1 MLWQPMRGETAM
13 RGQSRCLRG
22 YLTGGIL
29 FCTVASTAIPM
40 AIAAPPLSNVRQTHT
55 PKQYSLP
62 LSFEENR
69 GQADSDVR
77 FVGRETGFSIAFRKN
92 EADVEFAWQ
101 TTSRGGTLRQIA
113 ARRSVLVSASLL
125 RMRLLNANPSSCIE
139 GAELLP
145 GTANYFIGNNP
156 ANWRT
161 KIPTYARVRYARVY
175 PGIDLEY
182 YGAQQRLE
190 FDFKLVTGADP
201 AAIRFRL
208 DGARKL
214 TLDPQGDLIA
224 MTDGGPITFHAPE
237 IYQPDGKGNNLP
249 IDGSFRI
256 SANRRV
262 SFTLGRYDRARPL
275 IIDPILNYSTLLVP
289 SSTNYP
295 VALAVDS
302 SGDVYVTGSASYGF
316 PISAGAFQTT
326 PPSEVQGSYPYVAKL
341 NSTGT
346 ALLYSTY
353 ITGTSGA
360 DWSSS
365 IAIDANGDTYIAGT
379 TSSTDFPITPGAF
392 QATDPTKSYP
402 YGTEIGSGFVTKL
415 NSTGTGLIYSTY
427 LGGSQL
433 DVIQALA
440 VDGSGSAYVTG
451 NTGDLDFPTT
461 AGAYQPTAPLTTLQS
476 QSGFVTKV
484 NPAGSALVYSTY
496 LSGGNGDWPAA
507 IALDTTG
514 EAYVTGWTSSQSFPI
529 TPNAI
534 QKSLSSTSGGFV
546 TKLKSDGSG
555 LVYSTFLADILSGIA
570 VDGNGNAYVAGEGG
584 ELGFPITPGAI
595 DQPNGSFIVSKLN
608 SSGTA
613 LIYSALFGGSNAIDS
628 YLNALA
634 LDSQGNVIVGGCTIS
649 TDYPVTPGALETQ
662 NLALLYD
669 GQLGGFLTK
678 IDPAGANILY
688 STYFGGTGNQEFLTN
703 GDCPGRIAVD
713 GVGNVYVAGGAGSPD
728 FPTTPGAVV
737 PSAIWGGDFIAE
749 FNASEMKSL
758 PLTSINVTSSDPSVE
773 FGQPVTFTA
782 KVQPT
787 SGQTPTGILG
797 FSFYGQ
803 QPADGVDGNGEGFG
817 PWTWA
822 SLDSTGTATY
832 TLNTGNLTLDQL
844 QFNVQYLGDANNAP
858 STTSGSETLTLIPTT
873 TTLISSQNPALYGT
887 PVTFTATVLDSTG
900 KPAKGSLLVEYGAI
914 GLDANGQASW
924 TNGLGYLLPAGT
936 DPVSTEFDPV
946 VGYAPSSATI
956 SQIMTPLGITPVPA
970 FDLPAGT
977 YSSIQHVS
985 LSDTDS
991 SSTIYYTTDGST
1003 PAAGNSILFTP
1014 GLDIYVNSTETVQ
1027 AIAVAPGYSPSA
1039 VTSATYTIVLPP
1051 PNFSLSGNSI
1061 SLAQGDTSNNAS
1073 GIVVTPIDGFTGTVT
1088 LSAAVTSSPSGAVD
1102 SPTLSFGSTNPVAIS
1117 SANVGRAILTIFTTA
1132 PSSGA
1137 SAQTHPSG
1145 LRWLTQGG
1153 AALACCLIF
1162 GVSTKRRR
1170 WRSLLWPLAL
1180 MLVLDSS
1187 VQGCGGI
1194 GAGSQRNP
1202 GTTPGNYTI
1211 TVTGASGAL
1220 QQSTTIRITVDYAN

>member
-1 MLWQPMRGETAM
+1 MRRLSLWRY
-13 RGQSRCLRG
+13 LRG
-22 YLTGGIL
+22 RLTVEIVFGA
-29 FCTVASTAIPM
+29 VAALAIPL
-40 AIAAPPLSNVRQTHT
+40 AGATLTSVSKNPS
-55 PKQYSLP
+55 PKLGHYSLP

-69 GQADSDVR
+69 GQADSSIA
-77 FVGRETGFSIAFRKN
+77 FLGRGAGFSAAFRKN
-92 EADVEFAWQ
+92 EADFRFAQ
-101 TTSRGGTLRQIA
+101 RTASSSGALQRLA
-113 ARRSVLVSASLL
+113 SNHPEPVSAESL
-125 RMRLLNANPSSCIE
+125 RMRLVGANPSSRIE
-139 GAELLP
+139 GAEPLS

-161 KIPTYARVRYARVY
+161 NIPTFARIRYARVY

-182 YGAQQRLE
+182 YGSQQRLE
-190 FDFKLVTGADP
+190 FDFKLASGADP

-208 DGARKL
+208 DDARKL
-214 TLDPQGDLIA
+214 SLDLQGDLIA
-224 MTDGGPITFHAPE
+224 MTDGGPIIFHAPE
-237 IYQPDGKGNNLP
+237 IYQPDGKGNKLP
-249 IDGSFRI
+249 IAGSFRI
-256 SANRRV
+256 STGHTV
-262 SFTLGRYDRARPL
+262 SFTLGKYDRARPL
-275 IIDPILNYSTLLVP
+275 VIDPILNYSTLLAP
-289 SSTNYP
+289 GSTNYP
-295 VALAVDS
+295 IALAVDG
-302 SGDVYVTGSASYGF
+302 SGDVYVTGSASFGF
-316 PISAGAFQTT
+316 PISAGAFQAN

-353 ITGTSGA
+353 ITGTSGG

-365 IAIDANGDTYIAGT
+365 IAVDANGNAYIAGT
-379 TSSTDFPITPGAF
+379 TSSTDFPVTPGAF

-433 DVIQALA
+433 AVIQGLA

-461 AGAYQPTAPLTTLQS
+461 AGAYQTTAPLTTLQG
-476 QSGFVTKV
+476 QSGFVTKL

-514 EAYVTGWTSSQSFPI
+514 EAYVTGWTSSQFFPI

-534 QKSLSSTSGGFV
+534 QKSLTSTSGGFV

-555 LVYSTFLADILSGIA
+555 LVYSTFLGDILSGIA
-570 VDGNGNAYVAGEGG
+570 ADGNGNAYVAGEGG

-613 LIYSALFGGSNAIDS
+613 LVYSALFGGSNAIDS

-728 FPTTPGAVV
+728 FPTTPGVV
-737 PSAIWGGDFIAE
+737 IPSATWGGGFIAE
-749 FNASEMKSL
+749 FNASEMTSL
-758 PLTSINVTSSDPSVE
+758 PLTSINVTSSAPSVE

-797 FSFYGQ
+797 FSFYGRQ
-803 QPADGVDGNGEGFG
+803 AADGVDGNGEGFG

-822 SLDSTGTATY
+822 SLDSSGTATY
-832 TLNTGNLTLDQL
+832 VLDTSTLTLDQL

-858 STTSGSETLTLIPTT
+858 SRTSGSDTLTLIPTT
-873 TTLISSQNPALYGT
+873 TTLTSSQNPVLYGT
-887 PVTFTATVLDSTG
+887 PVTFTATVLDNTG
-900 KPAKGSLLVEYGAI
+900 KPAKGVILFAI
-914 GLDANGQASW
+914 GNIEPIQPAALDANGQASW
-924 TNGLGYLLPAGT
+924 TTDPQIPPPAGNDT
-936 DPVSTEFDPV
+936 VLAEFDPI
-946 VGYAPSSATI
+946 VGYAASSTTI
-956 SQIMTPLGITPVPA
+956 SQTFTPLGTTPTPALNPPSGTYNSGQSIA
-970 FDLPAGT
+970 FDDAN
-977 YSSIQHVS
+977 SAAE
-985 LSDTDS
+985 
-991 SSTIYYTTDGST
+991 IYYTTDGST
-1003 PAAGNSILFTP
+1003 PVVGSSNTIGSNLRIQL
-1014 GLDIYVNSTETVQ
+1014 SSSETIK
-1027 AIAVAPGYSPSA
+1027 AIAVATGYAPSA
-1039 VTSATYTIVLPP
+1039 MTSATYAIVLPP
-1051 PNFSLSGNSI
+1051 PNFSLGGNAI
-1061 SLAQGDTSNNAS
+1061 SVWQGETSNNTSAV
-1073 GIVVTPIDGFTGTVT
+1073 VVTPTNGFVGTVT
-1088 LSAAVTSSPSGAVD
+1088 LNAAITSSPSGAVD
-1102 SPTLSFGSTNPVAIS
+1102 PPTLSFGTTNPVTIT
-1117 SANVGRAILTIFTTA
+1117 SANVGRAILTISTTA
-1132 PSSGA
+1132 PSPGS
-1137 SAQTHPSG
+1137 SAQARPSE
-1145 LRWLTQGG
+1145 LRWLARGG
-1153 AALACCLIF
+1153 TALAFCLIF
-1162 GVSTKRRR
+1162 GVSTKRKK
-1170 WRSLLWPLAL
+1170 WRSVLGLAGLCVVLLCG
-1180 MLVLDSS
+1180 
-1187 VQGCGGI
+1187 VQACGGI
-1194 GAGSQRNP
+1194 GGGGQRNP
-1202 GTTPGNYTI
+1202 GTTPGSYTV
-1211 TVTGASGAL
+1211 TVTGTSGTL
-1220 QQSTTIRITVDYAN
+1220 QQTTIITVIVDYAS